1 MKKTFL
7 IGAALLC
14 LIIFSCKKGDKTLSV
29 HDKFVGDWAG
39 ALQVNGA
46 GALYKF
52 SMLIKSD
59 NTLINI
65 DSAFSNQN
73 FPGTYT
79 FTTDSLLINYN
90 NGTKWKLRFSNNYT
104 NCSGTF
110 LGYSGSVGTVSM
122 TKK

>member
-1 MKKTFL
+1 MKRTFL
-7 IGAALLC
+7 ITATLVSVVLFA
-14 LIIFSCKKGDKTLSV
+14 CKKEDKTLSV
-29 HDKFVGDWAG
+29 QDRVVGDWAG

-52 SMLIKSD
+52 SMQIKSD
-59 NTLINI
+59 KTLNNI

-73 FPGTYT
+73 FPGAYT
-79 FTTDSLLINYN
+79 ITNDSLLINYT
-90 NGTKWKLRFSNNYT
+90 NGTIWRMRFSNNYT

-110 LGYSGSVGTVSM
+110 LGYSGAVGTVSM